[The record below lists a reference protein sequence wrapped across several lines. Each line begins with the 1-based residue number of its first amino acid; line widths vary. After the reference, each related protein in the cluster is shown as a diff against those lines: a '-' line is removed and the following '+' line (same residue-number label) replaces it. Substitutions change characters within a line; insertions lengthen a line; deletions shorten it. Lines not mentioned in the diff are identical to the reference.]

1 MSSKIEQDKYVQALT
16 AKGIDPQ
23 RAREIAHKTAAG
35 QHSTG
40 SQTAD
45 LFAPTPEA
53 DPTQPPKRSRQPGI
67 VPAPVRET
75 VAPTLLDA
83 AATIGSDA
91 PSRSDIAYLHAILC
105 QVGLPRSAKTVEG
118 LSVFERICGGAAL
131 RVTAGALWDGQQLVQ
146 QPIPYGA
153 NPRLVLAWLNTQ
165 AVKTRSPVI
174 PVGDSAAEFLRMLGK
189 ESTGG
194 RNGTLTSFKKQV
206 QALAACHM
214 TLGFNAAGRAYTY
227 NGQPVKQF
235 EAWIQPRDSQQR
247 PLWPGVVTFSD
258 DYYKSLIDHAVPQDV
273 RAMYALKGSP
283 MAMDIYAMLAERL
296 HRISGRP
303 VTLYWK
309 ALREQFGQEYRG
321 IEADKD
327 FKKAFLPALKK
338 VLAVYPKAKVDQVTG
353 GLLLFPSPPPI
364 RYK

>member
-1 MSSKIEQDKYVQALT
+1 MSARIDATDSEENYAQALV
-16 AKGIDPQ
+16 ARGVDPVK
-23 RAREIAHKTAAG
+23 AREVARKTVG
-35 QHSTG
+35 KRKPD
-40 SQTAD
+40 SQTDD
-45 LFAPTPEA
+45 LFGVAVEPARTPSTAIAPPTPR
-53 DPTQPPKRSRQPGI
+53 DTI
-67 VPAPVRET
+67 
-75 VAPTLLDA
+75 APTLLDA
-83 AATIGSDA
+83 ASTIGSEP
-91 PSRSDIAYLHAILC
+91 PSGSEIAYLHAILC
-105 QVGLPRSAKTVEG
+105 QVGLPRGPKAVAG
-118 LSVFERICGGAAL
+118 LQVFERMCGGAAL

-165 AVKTRSPVI
+165 AVRSRSPII

-194 RNGTLTSFKKQV
+194 KNGSLTSFKKQI

-235 EAWIQPRDSQQR
+235 EAWIQPRDEHQR

-258 DYYKSLIDHAVPQDV
+258 DYYKSLIEHAVPQDV
-273 RAMYALKGSP
+273 RAMYALKGSAL
-283 MAMDIYAMLAERL
+283 AMDIYAMLAERL

-303 VTLYWK
+303 ITLHWK
-309 ALREQFGQEYRG
+309 SLREQFGQEYIG

-338 VLAVYPKAKVDQVTG
+338 VLAVYPKAKVEQVTG

-364 RYK
+364 QYK

>member
-1 MSSKIEQDKYVQALT
+1 MSAKLDTGYVQALID
-16 AKGIDPQ
+16 KGLDPRQ
-23 RAREIAHKTAAG
+23 ARELARKTVAD
-35 QHSTG
+35 QSSSTG
-40 SQTAD
+40 QTPD
-45 LFAPTPEA
+45 LFTPAAE
-53 DPTQPPKRSRQPGI
+53 PKPAKPAERTKRTTI
-67 VPAPVRET
+67 IAPAPRESI
-75 VAPTLLDA
+75 APTLLDA
-83 AATIGSDA
+83 AATIGTEP
-91 PSRSDIAYLHAILC
+91 PSGSDIAYLHAIMC
-105 QVGLPRSAKTVEG
+105 QVGLPRGPKAVEG
-118 LSVFERICGGAAL
+118 LTVFERMCGGAAL
-131 RVTAGALWDGQQLVQ
+131 RVTAGALWDGEKLVQ

-153 NPRLVLAWLNTQ
+153 NPRLMLSWLNTQ

-194 RNGTLTSFKKQV
+194 KNGTLTSFKKQI

-235 EAWIQPRDSQQR
+235 EAWIQHRDAHQR
-247 PLWPGVVTFSD
+247 PLWPGVVTFSE
-258 DYYKSLIDHAVPQDV
+258 DYYSSLIEHAVPQDV
-273 RAMYALKGSP
+273 RAMYALKGSAL
-283 MAMDIYAMLAERL
+283 AMDVYAMLAERL

-303 VTLYWK
+303 ITLHWK
-309 ALREQFGQEYRG
+309 SLREQFGQEYTG

-338 VLAVYPKAKVDQVTG
+338 VLAVYPKAKVEQVTG

-364 RYK
+364 QYK

>member
-1 MSSKIEQDKYVQALT
+1 MSSGIEHDEYYQALT
-16 AKGIDPQ
+16 KGGIDP
-23 RAREIAHKTAAG
+23 RKAREIVGKTAGEKKAAAPRSG
-35 QHSTG
+35 
-40 SQTAD
+40 D
-45 LFAPTPEA
+45 LFAAAPAPQPEKVRGRA
-53 DPTQPPKRSRQPGI
+53 PGSTAA
-67 VPAPVRET
+67 VPAPRESI
-75 VAPTLLDA
+75 APTLLDA
-83 AATIGSDA
+83 AATIGTEP
-91 PSRSDIAYLHAILC
+91 PSGSDIAYLHAILC
-105 QVGLPRSAKTVEG
+105 QVGLPRSPKAVAG
-118 LSVFERICGGAAL
+118 LQVFERMCGGAAL

-165 AVKTRSPVI
+165 AVKTRSPII

-194 RNGTLTSFKKQV
+194 KNGTLTSFKKQI

-235 EAWIQPRDSQQR
+235 EAWIQPRDENQR

-258 DYYKSLIDHAVPQDV
+258 DYYKSLIEHAVPQDV
-273 RAMYALKGSP
+273 RAMYALKGSAL
-283 MAMDIYAMLAERL
+283 AMDVYAMLAERL

-303 VTLYWK
+303 ITLHWK
-309 ALREQFGQEYRG
+309 SLREQFGQEYMG

-338 VLAVYPKAKVDQVTG
+338 VLAVYPKAKVEQVTG

-364 RYK
+364 QYK

>member
-1 MSSKIEQDKYVQALT
+1 MSSSSDEDEYAQALT
-16 AKGIDPQ
+16 AKGIDPSQ
-23 RAREIAHKTAAG
+23 ARAIARKTAGVRKAPD
-35 QHSTG
+35 SR
-40 SQTAD
+40 TAD
-45 LFAPTPEA
+45 LFASS
-53 DPTQPPKRSRQPGI
+53 QPDAAPPAI
-67 VPAPVRET
+67 AAPAPRDT
-75 VAPTLLDA
+75 IAPTLLDA
-83 AATIGSDA
+83 AATIGTEA
-91 PSRSDIAYLHAILC
+91 PSGSDIAYLHAILC
-105 QVGLPRSAKTVEG
+105 QVGLPRGPKAVEG
-118 LSVFERICGGAAL
+118 LTVFERICGGAAL
-131 RVTAGALWDGQQLVQ
+131 RVTAGALWDGKQLVQ

-165 AVKTRSPVI
+165 AVRTRSPVI

-194 RNGTLTSFKKQV
+194 KNGTLTSFKRQI

-258 DYYKSLIDHAVPQDV
+258 DYYKSLVEHAVPQDV
-273 RAMYALKGSP
+273 RAMYALKGSAL
-283 MAMDIYAMLAERL
+283 AMDIYAMLAERL
-296 HRISGRP
+296 HRIAGRP
-303 VTLYWK
+303 ITLHWK

-321 IEADKD
+321 VEADKD

-338 VLAVYPKAKVDQVTG
+338 VLAVYPKAKVEQVTG

-364 RYK
+364 QYK

>member
-1 MSSKIEQDKYVQALT
+1 MSARIDATDSEDEYAKALT
-16 AKGIDPQ
+16 AGGVDPVK
-23 RAREIAHKTAAG
+23 AREVARKTVG
-35 QHSTG
+35 KRRSD
-40 SQTAD
+40 SQTDD
-45 LFAPTPEA
+45 LFGVAVEPARTPSTAIAP
-53 DPTQPPKRSRQPGI
+53 
-67 VPAPVRET
+67 PAPRHT
-75 VAPTLLDA
+75 IAPTLLDA
-83 AATIGSDA
+83 ASTIGSEP
-91 PSRSDIAYLHAILC
+91 PSGSEIAYLHAILC
-105 QVGLPRSAKTVEG
+105 QVGLPRGPKAVAG
-118 LSVFERICGGAAL
+118 LQVFERMCGGAAL

-165 AVKTRSPVI
+165 AVRSRSPII

-194 RNGTLTSFKKQV
+194 KNGSLTSFKKQI

-235 EAWIQPRDSQQR
+235 EAWIQPRDEHQR

-258 DYYKSLIDHAVPQDV
+258 DYYKSLIEHAVPQDV
-273 RAMYALKGSP
+273 RAMYALKGSAL
-283 MAMDIYAMLAERL
+283 AMDIYAMLAERL

-303 VTLYWK
+303 ITLHWK
-309 ALREQFGQEYRG
+309 SLREQFGQEYIG

-338 VLAVYPKAKVDQVTG
+338 VLAVYPKAKVEQVTG

-364 RYK
+364 QYK